1 MKFGH
6 IIIEYYAEFKVPKDK
21 FTVLNQNNIEWYP
34 SMDLNKANDGWVWF
48 DKPKEYF
55 KAKRLIREK

>member
-6 IIIEYYAEFKVPKDK
+6 IIIEYNAELKIPKDK
-21 FTVLNQNNIEWYP
+21 FTILNQNNIEWYP
-34 SMDLNKANDGWVWF
+34 SMDFDKANDGWVWF
-48 DKPKEYF
+48 NKPQEYF